1 LQFGLQP
8 GVGVFVQQQFH
19 DFGELIGQM
28 NTRLARLEAMME
40 NTRILSL
47 NRRFPGIPLRP
58 LKKYVSISPIS

>member
-8 GVGVFVQQQFH
+8 GVGVFVQHQFH